1 MIKEVWSNYIQIIL
15 SLLLCLIFLP
25 NTYTYAENVKSG
37 WKMPRPENHRDK
49 QRESVTSGACV
60 IDSGSFPVGFNAYVI
75 PEGNHPSY
83 PPFCSPVPAGRLDI
97 VIDLFSSELRDRSI
111 AVKIVK
117 IEKDEEHEISSLPPS
132 TYTNGSIP
140 LAVLFEPSSKYNIL
154 LFEKNTNE
162 SIDKHLVTIPLD
174 VRRKGDYVHTGA
186 TDSMFGFLFVVFGIV
201 GLIVLIYRYLFNDN
215 VVKVK
220 K

>member
-1 MIKEVWSNYIQIIL
+1 MIKEVRNNYIQIVL
-15 SLLLCLIFLP
+15 SLLLCLIFSP
-25 NTYTYAENVKSG
+25 NTYAENVKSG
-37 WKMPRPENHRDK
+37 WTMSRPDNHRDK

-97 VIDLFSSELRDRSI
+97 VIDLFSSELRERPI
-111 AVKIVK
+111 AIKIVK
-117 IEKDEEHEISSLPPS
+117 IEKGEEHEISSLPPN

-140 LAVLFEPSSKYNIL
+140 LTVSFEPSSKYNIL
-154 LFEKNTNE
+154 LIEKKGNE
-162 SIDKHLVTIPLD
+162 STDKHLVTIPLD
-174 VRRKGDYVHTGA
+174 VRRKGDYVYTGA

-201 GLIVLIYRYLFNDN
+201 GLLVLIYRYLLNNN

>member
-1 MIKEVWSNYIQIIL
+1 MIKEVWNNYIQIIL
-15 SLLLCLIFLP
+15 SLLLCLIFFP
-25 NTYTYAENVKSG
+25 NTYAENVKSG
-37 WKMPRPENHRDK
+37 SEMSRSENHRVK

-60 IDSGSFPVGFNAYVI
+60 IESGSFPVGFNAYVI

-97 VIDLFSSELRDRSI
+97 VIDLFSDELRDRPI
-111 AVKIVK
+111 AIKIVK
-117 IEKDEEHEISSLPPS
+117 IEKGEEHEISSLPPS
-132 TYTNGSIP
+132 KYTNGSIP
-140 LAVLFEPSSKYNIL
+140 LQVLFEPSSKYKIL
-154 LFEKNTNE
+154 LFEKNANE

-186 TDSMFGFLFVVFGIV
+186 TESMFGFLFVVFGIV